1 MSGKSSLTERVNYD
15 LCTVMCRRER
25 VPTVSLAEAQLERD
39 LYIYVSE
46 LECDWHRENVETMH
60 CTSASLAR

>member
-1 MSGKSSLTERVNYD
+1 M
-15 LCTVMCRRER
+15 TVLCRRER

-46 LECDWHRENVETMH
+46 LDCDWHRENVETMH